1 MDDEDCVTDK
11 LKRRR
16 PAADETA
23 IILLNVTEEEDSRRM
38 VLWEITLGTAY
49 FLGLRRTYRL
59 ALKIQRRIVSPK
71 HPKIR
76 QFLHRRTR
84 KIFDVAVS
92 VHKNIQ
98 HRDIEVGRNLGNW
111 ILRWLDRM
119 KPAAQIRTRPEPPHN
134 SNSNLD
140 KAKRLPES
148 SPPISNTTQSP
159 QKRESDR
166 HLFSSLKHVQ
176 HRPFPTVSRMIQSP
190 RPNGITT
197 QYRHYS
203 ACAATSLIRPSYV
216 RGSGFDGV
224 IRKDILQWMLQR

>member
-1 MDDEDCVTDK
+1 
-11 LKRRR
+11 
-16 PAADETA
+16 
-23 IILLNVTEEEDSRRM
+23 M

-119 KPAAQIRTRPEPPHN
+119 KPAAQIRTRPEPN
-134 SNSNLD
+134 SNVD
-140 KAKRLPES
+140 KAKSLSES
-148 SPPISNTTQSP
+148 SRPKSNTTQSP

-166 HLFSSLKHVQ
+166 QLFSSLKHFQ
-176 HRPFPTVSRMIQSP
+176 HSPTVSTMIQPP

-197 QYRHYS
+197 QFRHYS
-203 ACAATSLIRPSYV
+203 AGAAASLIPPSYV

>member
-1 MDDEDCVTDK
+1 
-11 LKRRR
+11 
-16 PAADETA
+16 
-23 IILLNVTEEEDSRRM
+23 M

-59 ALKIQRRIVSPK
+59 ALKIQRRIVSPN

-119 KPAAQIRTRPEPPHN
+119 KPAAQIRTRPQNTN
-134 SNSNLD
+134 SNVD
-140 KAKRLPES
+140 KAKRLSES
-148 SPPISNTTQSP
+148 TRPKSNTTQNSP

-176 HRPFPTVSRMIQSP
+176 HRPFPTMIQPP
-190 RPNGITT
+190 RPNGITTT

-203 ACAATSLIRPSYV
+203 AGAVAS

>member
-1 MDDEDCVTDK
+1 
-11 LKRRR
+11 
-16 PAADETA
+16 
-23 IILLNVTEEEDSRRM
+23 M

-76 QFLHRRTR
+76 KFLHRRTR
-84 KIFDVAVS
+84 KIFDMAVS

-119 KPAAQIRTRPEPPHN
+119 KPAAQIRTRPEPS
-134 SNSNLD
+134 SNVD
-140 KAKRLPES
+140 KAKKLSEPS
-148 SPPISNTTQSP
+148 TQSP

-166 HLFSSLKHVQ
+166 HLFSSLKHFQ
-176 HRPFPTVSRMIQSP
+176 HRPFPSVSTMIQPP
-190 RPNGITT
+190 RPNGITS
-197 QYRHYS
+197 QYRHYG
-203 ACAATSLIRPSYV
+203 AVAAASLIPPTYV

>member
-1 MDDEDCVTDK
+1 
-11 LKRRR
+11 
-16 PAADETA
+16 
-23 IILLNVTEEEDSRRM
+23 M

-59 ALKIQRRIVSPK
+59 ALKIQRRLVSPK

-98 HRDIEVGRNLGNW
+98 ERDIEVGRNLGNW

-119 KPAAQIRTRPEPPHN
+119 KPAAQIRTRPELPHHT
-134 SNSNLD
+134 NSNLD
-140 KAKRLPES
+140 KAKRLTE
-148 SPPISNTTQSP
+148 ISRPKSHTP
-159 QKRESDR
+159 QNRESDR
-166 HLFSSLKHVQ
+166 HLFSSLKHFR
-176 HRPFPTVSRMIQSP
+176 HNPFPSVSMMYQPP
-190 RPNGITT
+190 RPSGTST

-203 ACAATSLIRPSYV
+203 DNLVASLIQPSYV
-216 RGSGFDGV
+216 TGSRFDGV
-224 IRKDILQWMLQR
+224 IRKDILQWMAQR

>member
-1 MDDEDCVTDK
+1 
-11 LKRRR
+11 
-16 PAADETA
+16 
-23 IILLNVTEEEDSRRM
+23 M

-59 ALKIQRRIVSPK
+59 ALKIQRRIVTPK

-98 HRDIEVGRNLGNW
+98 ERDIEVGRNLGNW

-119 KPAAQIRTRPEPPHN
+119 KPAAQIRTRPELPHN
-134 SNSNLD
+134 TNLD
-140 KAKRLPES
+140 KAKRLAES
-148 SPPISNTTQSP
+148 SRPRSHTNTTQTP
-159 QKRESDR
+159 QNRGSDR
-166 HLFSSLKHVQ
+166 NLFSSLKHF
-176 HRPFPTVSRMIQSP
+176 RNKPFPSVSMMIQP
-190 RPNGITT
+190 PKPNGTST

-203 ACAATSLIRPSYV
+203 GGLAANLIQPSYG
-216 RGSGFDGV
+216 RGGRFDGV
-224 IRKDILQWMLQR
+224 IREDILQWMARR

>member
-1 MDDEDCVTDK
+1 
-11 LKRRR
+11 
-16 PAADETA
+16 
-23 IILLNVTEEEDSRRM
+23 M

-84 KIFDVAVS
+84 KIFDVAVT

-119 KPAAQIRTRPEPPHN
+119 KPAAQIRTRPELPRN
-134 SNSNLD
+134 SNSNTD
-140 KAKRLPES
+140 KAKRLSELPRPKS
-148 SPPISNTTQSP
+148 QTNTTTQSP
-159 QKRESDR
+159 PNRDSDR
-166 HLFSSLKHVQ
+166 HLFSSLGHL
-176 HRPFPTVSRMIQSP
+176 RNNPFPSVSTMIQPP
-190 RPNGITT
+190 RPNGTTT
-197 QYRHYS
+197 QYRHYT
-203 ACAATSLIRPSYV
+203 AGAASGLIHPSY
-216 RGSGFDGV
+216 V
-224 IRKDILQWMLQR
+224 IRKDILQWMVQR

>member
-1 MDDEDCVTDK
+1 
-11 LKRRR
+11 
-16 PAADETA
+16 
-23 IILLNVTEEEDSRRM
+23 M

-119 KPAAQIRTRPEPPHN
+119 KPAAQIRTRPEPN
-134 SNSNLD
+134 SNVD
-140 KAKRLPES
+140 KAKRLSE
-148 SPPISNTTQSP
+148 SNTTQSP
-159 QKRESDR
+159 PKRDSDR
-166 HLFSSLKHVQ
+166 HLFSSLNHFQ
-176 HRPFPTVSRMIQSP
+176 HRPFPTVSTMIQPPS

-203 ACAATSLIRPSYV
+203 AGAAASLIPPSYV

>member
-1 MDDEDCVTDK
+1 
-11 LKRRR
+11 
-16 PAADETA
+16 
-23 IILLNVTEEEDSRRM
+23 M

-59 ALKIQRRIVSPK
+59 ALKIQRRVVGPK

-98 HRDIEVGRNLGNW
+98 QRDIEVGRNLGNW
-111 ILRWLDRM
+111 ILRWLDRI
-119 KPAAQIRTRPEPPHN
+119 KPAAQIRTRPEPN
-134 SNSNLD
+134 SNVG
-140 KAKRLPES
+140 KAKRLSDSARPR
-148 SPPISNTTQSP
+148 SNTTQSP
-159 QKRESDR
+159 PKRESDR
-166 HLFSSLKHVQ
+166 HLFSSLKHFQ
-176 HRPFPTVSRMIQSP
+176 HRPFPTMIQPP

-203 ACAATSLIRPSYV
+203 AGVAASLISPSYV
-216 RGSGFDGV
+216 RGSGFVGV